1 MREQATQ
8 QTGACCSLRPV
19 KASSASHCG
28 ARCRLWIATGGGES
42 RSIRQPIDT
51 GIAPGSAS
59 TGLSLNAAVGTMS
72 DWGKA
77 HEARMAASA

>member
-1 MREQATQ
+1 M
-8 QTGACCSLRPV
+8 
-19 KASSASHCG
+19 
-28 ARCRLWIATGGGES
+28 WIATGGGES
-42 RSIRQPIDT
+42 RSIRQPIDIE
-51 GIAPGSAS
+51 IAPGSAS